1 MHQVNYAMVF
11 YNSCLL
17 MQEKLEKVFIQL
29 TEEGYVSLKDSLSIS
44 WLSYQNGV
52 KEKPNGTSWAPKR
65 LFHLGDLVNLFYAVA
80 VEVWLQRQWLEEDIE
95 IYRALSEIGS
105 TMSNDATSM
114 IIDLLTGTSGGLKI
128 HNHNKKDWYEQRQLL
143 NNWLR
148 ELDWPEL
155 AGSNICQKVWSEG
168 TFGTERQFCGTHYQN
183 RNRLSTGAMARFL
196 HMIITS
202 DLYSPLICQRIRSLF
217 NLDLDIDAS
226 YYLEQSNTS
235 EQNPITCLNII
246 SSKNITYHKLILA
259 RTKRGILDIVVLFN
273 ENERISKD
281 VDMISLLLIDQLVS

>member
-1 MHQVNYAMVF
+1 MVF
-11 YNSCLL
+11 YNSCPL

-29 TEEGYVSLKDSLSIS
+29 TEQGYILLKDSLSVS
-44 WLSYQNGV
+44 WLSYRNSV
-52 KEKPNGTSWAPKR
+52 KEKPYGTAWAAKR

-95 IYRALSEIGS
+95 IYRALSEMGS
-105 TMSNDATSM
+105 TMSSDATSM
-114 IIDLLTGTSGGLKI
+114 IIDLLTGTSGGLRI
-128 HNHNKKDWYEQRQLL
+128 HDRNKQDWYEQRQLL

-155 AGSNICQKVWSEG
+155 AGSNICQKVWPEG

-196 HMIITS
+196 HMLIIS
-202 DLYSPLICQRIRSLF
+202 DFYSPLICQRIKSLF
-217 NLDLDIDAS
+217 NLDLDIDP

-235 EQNPITCLNII
+235 EQNPMTCLNII
-246 SSKNITYHKLILA
+246 SSKNITDHKLIFA
-259 RTKRGILDIVVLFN
+259 RTKRGTLNVVVLFN
-273 ENERISKD
+273 EDERISKD
-281 VDMISLLLIDQLVS
+281 ISMISSLLMDQLID